1 MEDEFSEYA
10 LYLKPKLASL
20 HLMSGDFLPKSY
32 NVPPTELYLTTV
44 LPMAS
49 WTLYEMLRREDA
61 YCVLARIKKT
71 RIFVMLWR
79 SHYLWKIFL
88 QEITK

>member
-1 MEDEFSEYA
+1 MEDEFSEYT

-20 HLMSGDFLPKSY
+20 HLMSGDFLPKSH

-49 WTLYEMLRREDA
+49 
-61 YCVLARIKKT
+61 
-71 RIFVMLWR
+71 
-79 SHYLWKIFL
+79 
-88 QEITK
+88 